1 VKGIAVTG
9 NDPYLREGTD
19 LTVLFE
25 VANRALFRSAVE
37 GFLKEARQ
45 EHGGR
50 LREGREE
57 HQGTT
62 IETFVTPLREV
73 SLHRATLGDFV
84 IYSNSPAG
92 VRRVIDA
99 QRKGGKCLAES
110 SDFKYMRTV
119 FPLDEKK
126 EEGFVFLP
134 DAFIRQLTGP
144 ASRIKEKRRLEA
156 LTSLYMVT
164 NAALFRAWET
174 GKLPADHKAALA
186 GAGLT
191 PNDVAVPEGRVRWD
205 AGKQLAISEVY
216 NTIHFA
222 TPLIE
227 LPLDRITPAEARE
240 YARFRDEYAKLWR
253 TYFDPVGLRLSL
265 DDKRIQVETHILP
278 LAGSGEYR
286 TLRQMAGRG
295 QFRFEPRT
303 AAVVD
308 FQLSVGDN
316 GKDGIAFAFQVDE
329 DALLREIVELLIRWE
344 VDPRINL
351 RREYD
356 RLFWKLPLGISV
368 RGQAALGKEVEQFV
382 DLLKGAGLVTGEPTT
397 SQHRK
402 VTLHRLAISE
412 EKYRELA
419 VLLDGVPPESPFAT
433 IVAVLPRQ
441 QAPPALHVAVIGEAL
456 HVSANEDFLKK
467 RIDESEARKKSGKT
481 KSADSARDANA
492 GLYIHPASARAA
504 ASLLLEYEGHS
515 LALLNNQ
522 VWNCFYQA
530 GILAPNAA
538 EAANR
543 ETVRRILGFIPVSP
557 DGSTY
562 RYDARIGEVEN
573 GRHGSLR
580 RPELHDRVAETS
592 ELSKLLKQI
601 EALRA
606 ELRFLDNGLHTILTI
621 ERR

>member
-1 VKGIAVTG
+1 L
-9 NDPYLREGTD
+9 NERS
-19 LTVLFE
+19 
-25 VANRALFRSAVE
+25 RA
-37 GFLKEARQ
+37 
-45 EHGGR
+45 H
-50 LREGREE
+50 
-57 HQGTT
+57 GTT
-62 IETFVTPLREV
+62 IETFVTPRREV

-119 FPLDEKK
+119 FPLGDEK

-164 NAALFRAWET
+164 NAALFCAWET

-191 PNDVAVPEGRVRWD
+191 ADDIAVPEGRVRWD
-205 AGKQLAISEVY
+205 AGQQLAISDVY

-222 TPLIE
+222 TPLIK
-227 LPLDRITPAEARE
+227 LPIDRITPAEARE
-240 YARFRDEYAKLWR
+240 YARFREEYSKLWR
-253 TYFDPVGLRLSL
+253 TYFDPIGLRLSL
-265 DDKRIQVETHILP
+265 DDKRVQVETHILP
-278 LAGSGEYR
+278 LASSGQYR
-286 TLRQMAGRG
+286 TLREMAGRG
-295 QFRFEPRT
+295 KFRFEPRT

-308 FQLSVGDN
+308 FQLTVGDN
-316 GKDGIAFAFQVDE
+316 GRDGIALAFQMDG
-329 DALLREIVELLIRWE
+329 DALLREMVELLIRWE

-368 RGQAALGKEVEQFV
+368 RGQVFGKDAEQLV
-382 DLLKGAGLVTGEPTT
+382 DLLKGAGLVQGEPKT

-402 VTLHRLAISE
+402 VTLHRLPIAE

-419 VLLDGVPPESPFAT
+419 ALLDGVPPDSPFAT

-441 QAPPALHVAVIGEAL
+441 EAPPALYIAVIGETL
-456 HVSANEDFLKK
+456 HISANEGFLKK
-467 RIDESEARKKSGKT
+467 RIDESEAHQKSGPT
-481 KSADSARDANA
+481 KPAEPARDVNA
-492 GLYIHPASARAA
+492 GLYISPANGHAA
-504 ASLLLEYEGHS
+504 ASLFLEYEGHS

-530 GILAPNAA
+530 GLLTPDAA
-538 EAANR
+538 EGSR
-543 ETVRRILGFIPVSP
+543 KETVGRFLGFVPVSP
-557 DGSTY
+557 DGSAY
-562 RYDARIGEVEN
+562 RYDARLGEVMNE
-573 GRHGSLR
+573 RHGSLR
-580 RPELHDRVAETS
+580 RPELHSRVVETS
-592 ELSKLLKQI
+592 ELGTLLKQI
-601 EALRA
+601 KALRV
-606 ELRFLDNGLHTILTI
+606 ELRFLDNGLHTRLTI
-621 ERR
+621 ERK